1 MSAGHVITHLETVGA
16 DIASNAGGSATPG
29 SPALEDVTPQVGV
42 ITLNRPEKRNALN
55 AAIATAVAEAV
66 RAHTSAGVRAILIRG
81 EGPVFC
87 AGADLSG
94 GVYADDFWSA
104 MEDMLSAI
112 QTTPVP
118 VIADIHG
125 PAVGAGC
132 QIAVA
137 CDLRA
142 FADEGACW
150 VPVAEHG
157 FALDLWT
164 HARARELMGG
174 ALARNVFLAGAR
186 VGAEQARA
194 TGFSVV
200 LDDATPNAT
209 ALAHRVA
216 RQAPLSM
223 EHSKRVFN
231 SPDMHA
237 DAELQQM
244 MVDIW
249 ASEDVQEARRA
260 RAEKRA
266 PQFRGR

>member
-1 MSAGHVITHLETVGA
+1 MSAGHVITHLETVGTGK
-16 DIASNAGGSATPG
+16 ASNADGSGHSA
-29 SPALEDVTPQVGV
+29 APQVGV

-55 AAIATAVAEAV
+55 ATIATAVAEAV
-66 RAHTSAGVRAILIRG
+66 RAHTAAGVRAILIRG

-118 VIADIHG
+118 VVADIHG

-132 QIAVA
+132 QIALA
-137 CDLRA
+137 CDLRV
-142 FADEGACW
+142 FTDEGACW

-164 HARARELMGG
+164 HARARELLGG

-200 LDDATPNAT
+200 LDAATPNAS

-237 DAELQQM
+237 DAELQRM

-260 RAEKRA
+260 RAEKRE